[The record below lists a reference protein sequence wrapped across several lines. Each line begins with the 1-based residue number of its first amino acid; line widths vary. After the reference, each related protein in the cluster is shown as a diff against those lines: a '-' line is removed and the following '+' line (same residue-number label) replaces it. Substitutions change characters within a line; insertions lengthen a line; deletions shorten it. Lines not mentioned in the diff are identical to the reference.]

1 MEIPSKYNP
10 AEVEG
15 KWYKYWMENN
25 YFHSTPDN
33 REPYTIVIPPPNV
46 TGVLHMGHMLNN
58 TIQDILVRRA
68 RMTGKNACWVPGTD
82 HASIA
87 TEAKV
92 VDKLRKAGIDKYD
105 LSREEF
111 LKHAWEWT
119 DKHGGI
125 ILEQLKKLGASCD
138 WDRTAFTMD
147 EPRSESVI
155 KVFVDLYNKGL
166 IYRGVRMVNWDPS
179 AKTALSDEEVVYRE
193 VKSKLYY
200 LKYKLAPSDSPSG
213 EEKKP
218 RYQTARKSEYE
229 LLKKNAKNL
238 RRFSTEA
245 ESALWEMLRSNKLG
259 EKFRRQHILNN
270 IIVDFVCL
278 SKSLVIEVD
287 GGYHNKPEIQELDN
301 LKTNI
306 LNELGYKVIRV
317 TNDEVLANTDGVIET
332 IKGALLNSP
341 PPGELEGAVII
352 ATTRPETILGD
363 TAVCVNPADPRFK
376 HLVGKRVLVPL
387 INRSIPII
395 EDDYVDMEFG
405 TGCLKITPA
414 HDINDYEI
422 GMRHN
427 LPSIDIFNEDGT
439 LSEKAELFIGKDR
452 FAVRDEIIQE
462 LEKAGNLAKI
472 EDYTNKVGFSE
483 RTHVPI
489 EPKLSAQWFLKM
501 EDLSKPALENVMN
514 DNIQFYPPKFK
525 NIYNHWMSNVKD
537 WCISRQLWWG
547 HQIPVWYIESLSPT
561 LSKGEGERNYGFVVA
576 ENEEDARK
584 LAIEKHPSL
593 GGDGG
598 GCFSL
603 RQDED
608 ALDTWFSSWLWPI
621 SVFDGIREPE
631 NDEIKYYYPTTDLV
645 TAPDIIF
652 FWVARMIIAG
662 YEYRNE
668 FPYKNVY
675 FTGMV
680 RDAQRRKMSKSLGN
694 SPDPLDLIAKYGADG
709 VRVGMLLCSPAGG
722 DLLFDESLPQQG
734 AGFATK
740 IWNAFR
746 LVKNWEIDS
755 NIEQPEHSKL
765 AIEWFRNK
773 LGEVV
778 ETLDEQFT
786 QFRISEALMTV
797 YTTVRDE
804 FSGWLL
810 EIVKPAYQQPIDAKT
825 YFEVVE
831 LFDQMLR
838 LMHPFTPF
846 ITEEIWQMLTERKP
860 GESIMICQVPK
871 SVKYNAGLLGAF
883 ENVKEAISG
892 IRKIRTDKNIA
903 QKETLELKVQQ
914 GDKGFEEQFNSV
926 VVKMGN
932 LLSLEM
938 VTEEVKGAAS
948 FLVKSTN
955 FYIPLGGF
963 INVEEELKKLEE
975 ELKYT
980 QGFLNSVMK
989 KLSNERFVNSA
1000 PEAVVALEKAKQADA
1015 EAKIKVLE
1023 ERIAGL
1029 K

>member
-1 MEIPSKYNP
+1 MEIASKYNP
-10 AEVEG
+10 AEVED
-15 KWYKYWMENN
+15 KWYKYWMENKC
-25 YFHSTPDN
+25 FRSVPDE

-92 VDKLRKAGIDKYD
+92 VDKLKKAGIDKYD

-138 WDRTAFTMD
+138 WDRTSFTMD

-166 IYRGVRMVNWDPS
+166 VYRGVRMVNWDPA
-179 AKTALSDEEVVYRE
+179 AKTALSDEEVIYRE
-193 VKSKLYY
+193 LQSKLYY
-200 LKYKLAPSDSPSG
+200 LKYKIEG
-213 EEKKP
+213 E
-218 RYQTARKSEYE
+218 
-229 LLKKNAKNL
+229 
-238 RRFSTEA
+238 
-245 ESALWEMLRSNKLG
+245 
-259 EKFRRQHILNN
+259 
-270 IIVDFVCL
+270 
-278 SKSLVIEVD
+278 D
-287 GGYHNKPEIQELDN
+287 GY
-301 LKTNI
+301 
-306 LNELGYKVIRV
+306 V
-317 TNDEVLANTDGVIET
+317 T
-332 IKGALLNSP
+332 
-341 PPGELEGAVII
+341 I

-363 TAVCVNPADPRFK
+363 TAVCVNPADERFK
-376 HLVGKRVLVPL
+376 HLKGKRVLVPL

-395 EDDYVDMEFG
+395 QDDYVDMEFG

-427 LPSIDIFNEDGT
+427 LPSIDIFNDDGT
-439 LSEKAELFIGKDR
+439 LSEKAEMFIGQDR
-452 FAVRDEIIQE
+452 FAVRDAIIPE

-472 EDYTNKVGFSE
+472 EDYNNKVGYSE

-501 EDLSKPALENVMN
+501 EELVKPALENVMN
-514 DNIQFYPPKFK
+514 DNIRFHPAKFK

-547 HQIPVWYIESLSPT
+547 HQIPVFYLTDGS
-561 LSKGEGERNYGFVVA
+561 FVVA
-576 ENEEDARK
+576 ETAQQALE
-584 LAIEKHPSL
+584 LAKTKTGNSNL
-593 GGDGG
+593 TSAD
-598 GCFSL
+598 L
-603 RQDED
+603 RQDDD

-621 SVFDGIREPE
+621 SVFDGIRYPE
-631 NDEIKYYYPTTDLV
+631 NEEIKYYYPTTDLV

-668 FPYKNVY
+668 LPYKNVY

-694 SPDPLDLIAKYGADG
+694 SPDPLDLIEKYGADG

-746 LVKNWEIDS
+746 LVKNWEVSSAIP
-755 NIEQPEHSKL
+755 QPEHSKL
-765 AIEWFRNK
+765 AVEWFRNK
-773 LGEVV
+773 LAETV
-778 ETLDEQFT
+778 ETLDQQFE

-797 YTTVRDE
+797 YTSVRDE

-810 EIVKPAYQQPIDAKT
+810 EMVKPGYQQPIDTKT
-825 YFEVVE
+825 HAEVVE

-838 LMHPFTPF
+838 LMHPFMPF
-846 ITEEIWQMLTERKP
+846 ITEEIWQMLAERKT
-860 GESIMICQVPK
+860 GETIMLSQLPK
-871 SVKYNAGLLGAF
+871 VEKYDTELLAAF

-903 QKETLELKVQQ
+903 QKETLGLKVQQ
-914 GDKGFEEQFNSV
+914 GDKGFEAQFNSV
-926 VVKMGN
+926 IIKMGN
-932 LLSLEM
+932 LSSLEM

-963 INVEEELKKLEE
+963 VNVEEELKKLEE

-980 QGFLNSVMK
+980 CGFLTSVLK
-989 KLSNERFVNSA
+989 KLENERFVNSA
-1000 PEAVVALEKAKQADA
+1000 PAAVVATERAKQADA